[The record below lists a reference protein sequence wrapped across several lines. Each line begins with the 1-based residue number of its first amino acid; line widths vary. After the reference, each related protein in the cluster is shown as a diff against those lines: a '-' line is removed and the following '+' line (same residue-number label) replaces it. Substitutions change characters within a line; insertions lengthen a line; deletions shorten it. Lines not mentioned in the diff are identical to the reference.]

1 MTIRRGELSDLEA
14 IRAIQQASP
23 EAAQWEP
30 REYLQYDLQVAVRDD
45 AVAGFLVTRTL
56 AEGESEI
63 LNLAVAPQW
72 RRQGVARAL
81 LAACLRH
88 RDGDTYLEVRSSNQA
103 AQKFYRSAGFQPVAE
118 RPQYY
123 SAPGDSAIVMKF
135 HSC

>member
-14 IRAIQQASP
+14 IGAIQQASP

-30 REYLQYDLQVAVRDD
+30 REYLQYDLQVAVRGD

-72 RRQGVARAL
+72 RRQGVGRAL
-81 LAACLRH
+81 LTACLRG
-88 RDGDTYLEVRSSNQA
+88 RAGDTYLEVRSSNEV
-103 AQKFYRSAGFQPVAE
+103 AQKFYRAAGFQPVAE

-123 SAPGDSAIVMKF
+123 STSGDSAIVMKF